1 MKASRARL
9 FGENRFRFFPIGS
22 SLSGFKKIES
32 YPIMTLYLPNN
43 DPLLSE
49 LRKYSQATVRFF
61 PHSGNLGDGLIT
73 YATMQLLDHFGI
85 NYTTHR
91 QEERFDDE
99 IIFIGGGGNLVEGR
113 YEDVAKLIWEH
124 RETNRVILFPQSIV
138 GYEDIIKETHNNL
151 TVFCR
156 DKVSFEHCT
165 TVDGRNDRIH
175 LCQDAALY
183 LGPKHFEQAKVIGS
197 GCLNAMRTDGESL
210 GGERDQNNMDISLAW
225 NGDVWTNPAFVRAAA
240 ISMAEFVSQYRE
252 VKTDRLHVAIM
263 SALLGREVTM
273 YPNNYFKNQAVFEHS
288 IKERFNNV
296 VFEERTTSQTRAR
309 EYVETPTIDAQSL
322 ERKLDRERELHNSTR
337 SKFRLQIQ
345 QLTAQYNS
353 DTSLLKAEL
362 SDLKNDIEILRN
374 QANNSAPPGKSL
386 DDELSLLQEKL
397 KVFQSSKSWRYTK
410 PFRKIR
416 SFF

>member
-1 MKASRARL
+1 M
-9 FGENRFRFFPIGS
+9 N
-22 SLSGFKKIES
+22 
-32 YPIMTLYLPNN
+32 LYLPDK

-49 LRKYSQATVRFF
+49 LRNYSQASVRFF

-91 QEERFDDE
+91 QDERFDGE
-99 IIFIGGGGNLVEGR
+99 IIFIGGGGNMVEGR

-124 RETNRVILFPQSIV
+124 RETNRVILLPQSIV
-138 GYEDIIKETHNNL
+138 GYDDIIKETHNNL

-156 DKVSFEHCT
+156 EKISFEHCT
-165 TVDGRNDRIH
+165 AVGGRNDRIH

-183 LGPKHFEQAKVIGS
+183 LSPKHFEQAKVPGS

-210 GGERDQNNMDISLAW
+210 GGEHDQNNMDISLAW
-225 NGDVWTNPAFVRAAA
+225 NGDVWTNPAFVKAAV
-240 ISMAEFVSQYRE
+240 ISMAEFLSQYKE

-273 YPNNYFKNQAVFEHS
+273 HPNNYFKNQAVYEHS
-288 IKERFNNV
+288 IKGRFSNV
-296 VFEERTTSQTRAR
+296 VFEEQVTSPADAKALAKI
-309 EYVETPTIDAQSL
+309 PTVDAQTL
-322 ERKLDRERELHNSTR
+322 QKKLDRERDLHNSTR
-337 SKFRLQIQ
+337 RKLRLQIQ

-353 DTSLLKAEL
+353 DTGLLKAEL
-362 SDLKNDIEILRN
+362 SALKNDIEFLRN
-374 QANNSAPPGKSL
+374 QADNSTLPGKSL
-386 DDELSLLQEKL
+386 TDAELSLLRERL
-397 KVFQSSKSWRYTK
+397 KAFQSSKSWRYTK